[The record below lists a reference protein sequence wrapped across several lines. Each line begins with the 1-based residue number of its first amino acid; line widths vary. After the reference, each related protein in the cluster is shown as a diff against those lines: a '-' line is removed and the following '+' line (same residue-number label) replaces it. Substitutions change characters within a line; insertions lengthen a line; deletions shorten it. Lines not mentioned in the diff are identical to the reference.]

1 MMQKHGILVG
11 LGLIVVLAA
20 CGGSTLSFSEYGDR
34 LDEIRSTYEPQ
45 AEAAWVEY
53 MQLPSPTMDD
63 LEALFDREA
72 AVRIEIED
80 ALLGLEPPE
89 EIADLHV
96 LLVEWLTNLREADQA
111 LAARAAAV
119 GGWDEF
125 SRSAEYRAYESTLIG
140 GSGVCN
146 DFQVQLHAT
155 AARGVFAETPW
166 MPGELKD
173 IADAVIGCD
182 TIPDSLDAA
191 FGR

>member
-1 MMQKHGILVG
+1 MQKHGFLAG
-11 LGLIVVLAA
+11 CALIVVLSA
-20 CGGSTLSFSEYGDR
+20 CGGSSLSFSEYGDR
-34 LDEIRSTYEPQ
+34 IDEIRVTYEPQ
-45 AEAAWVEY
+45 AEVAWVEY
-53 MQLPSPTMDD
+53 LQLANPTMGD

-80 ALLGLEPPE
+80 AFSGLEPPE

-96 LLVEWLTNLREADQA
+96 LLVEWITNLREADQA
-111 LAARAAAV
+111 LAARAGTV
-119 GGWDEF
+119 TDWDEF
-125 SRSAEYRAYESTLIG
+125 SQSAEYRAYESTLVG

-146 DFQVQLHAT
+146 DFQLQLDAT

-166 MPGELKD
+166 MPDDLKD

-191 FGR
+191 LGR

>member
-1 MMQKHGILVG
+1 MRKPGVLVG
-11 LGLIVVLAA
+11 FALIVVLAA
-20 CGGSTLSFSEYGDR
+20 CGGSALSFSEYGDR
-34 LDEIRSTYEPQ
+34 IDEIRSTYDPQ

-53 MQLPSPTMDD
+53 LQLPSSTMGD

-96 LLVEWLTNLREADQA
+96 LLVEWLTNLREAGQA
-111 LAARAAAV
+111 LAARAGAV

-146 DFQVQLHAT
+146 DFQLQLDAT

-182 TIPDSLDAA
+182 TIPESLDAA

>member
-1 MMQKHGILVG
+1 MWKPGVLVG
-11 LGLIVVLAA
+11 FALIVVVAA
-20 CGGSTLSFSEYGDR
+20 CGGSSLSFSEYGDS

-63 LEALFDREA
+63 LEALFEREA

-80 ALLGLEPPE
+80 AFLGLEPPE

-111 LAARAAAV
+111 LAARAGAV
-119 GGWDEF
+119 GGWDKF

-146 DFQVQLHAT
+146 DFQLQLDAT

-166 MPGELKD
+166 MPGDLKD
-173 IADAVIGCD
+173 MADAVIGCD